1 MRKIKKYRFALY
13 LMVLQLLPIPGRSQG
28 IEITPGGTISVTSAA
43 TFELNNQGFVNN
55 GAYSKGTET
64 ITFSGTASKTI
75 SGSSNTEIYNL
86 SVTNTGGITTQL
98 DLLTTN
104 NLSIASGS
112 KFTIDAGKVVQAT
125 GTLTNSA
132 GNEGLVIK
140 STSDA
145 ANGSGSL
152 INSTSG
158 VSATVERWM
167 SGDLWHLISPAA
179 TGGETV
185 AQFVG
190 ATQNSNLIARNS
202 ANFGLATYTEN
213 DDTWDYYK
221 ISGANTSGQFGYPGE
236 GYQILRM
243 LESGTGKGNP
253 AYDGAVSFKGT
264 LAAGNKSIG
273 IANSHNG
280 WNLIGNPYPC
290 AMNVDE
296 FLDANSASIDTGY
309 LAIYVS
315 TIEDVVTYGYTAIN
329 YSSNFR
335 LSSGEGFFV
344 KSAGTKTV
352 NFTPAM
358 KSATSDAFKSATIEY
373 PTIKLM
379 VETETEKMSTIVRY
393 VDGMTNGLDPGWDAG
408 LFNNGPTP
416 LSVFTHL
423 VNDNGT
429 DFAIQCLPDNNYEN
443 LVVPVGLV
451 AAKGT
456 SVTFKALTTNFP
468 QDYSVYLEDRN
479 TGSFYCLDD
488 LDKGYTL
495 ILNENSK
502 GTGRFYLY
510 TSHGEPDIPA
520 EWYKNLKFVALPQQ
534 QIIRISG
541 TVNLPA
547 KAVIYDIT
555 GRIISSQSLLDL
567 EENDIQLLNANSGI
581 YLLKIES
588 NMNQFTE
595 KIRWINNN

>member
-1 MRKIKKYRFALY
+1 MKPMIKSLKNITIFTFVSVLLFGISLSANGANSEVNLWTWIGAVSNEWSNELNWSSENGGIPVSGADVIISTGTYQPYVVTAVTCRNLTIESGSVLTITGSGALA
-13 LMVLQLLPIPGRSQG
+13 VSDSI
-28 IEITPGGTISVTSAA
+28 INNGGTA
-43 TFELNNQGFVNN
+43 
-55 GAYSKGTET
+55 
-64 ITFSGTASKTI
+64 
-75 SGSSNTEIYNL
+75 
-86 SVTNTGGITTQL
+86 
-98 DLLTTN
+98 
-104 NLSIASGS
+104 
-112 KFTIDAGKVVQAT
+112 
-125 GTLTNSA
+125 
-132 GNEGLVIK
+132 GLVIQ

-145 ANGSGSL
+145 AGTTGSL
-152 INSTSG
+152 FNGTAG
-158 VSATVERWM
+158 VAATVERWM
-167 SGDLWHLISPAA
+167 TGDLWHLISSAA
-179 TGGETV
+179 TGGQTV
-185 AQFVG
+185 AEFVG
-190 ATQNSNLIARNS
+190 TTQNSNLIARNS
-202 ANFGLATYTEN
+202 ANFGLAPYTEN

-296 FLDANSASIDTGY
+296 FLDANSASINSGY

-315 TIEDVVTYGYTAIN
+315 TIEDVDTYGYTAIN

-344 KSAGTKTV
+344 KSAGTNTV
-352 NFTPAM
+352 NFTPVM
-358 KSATSDAFKSATIEY
+358 KSATSDAFKSAAIDY
-373 PTIKLM
+373 PAIKLT
-379 VETETEKMSTIVRY
+379 VETATEKMSTIVRY
-393 VDGMTNGLDPGWDAG
+393 VEGMTNGLDPGWDAG
-408 LFNNGPTP
+408 LFNNGPAP
-416 LSVFTHL
+416 LSLFTHL
-423 VNDNGT
+423 VEDNGT

-456 SVTFKALTTNFP
+456 SVTFKALATNFP

-479 TGSFYCLDD
+479 TSSFYCLDD
-488 LDKGYTL
+488 FDKGYSL

-502 GTGRFYLY
+502 ATGRFYLY
-510 TSHGEPDIPA
+510 TSHGKPEIPFD
-520 EWYKNLKFVALPQQ
+520 WIKNLKIVVLPQQ
-534 QIIRISG
+534 QIVRILGAVS
-541 TVNLPA
+541 LPA

-555 GRIISSQSLLDL
+555 GRIITSKSLTGL
-567 EENDIQLLNANSGI
+567 EKNEIQLTNSKSGI

-588 NMNQFTE
+588 NMKQFTE
-595 KIRWINNN
+595 KIRWIKN